1 MNKIVVIGP
10 GLSMGGVERAS
21 SNTINSI
28 SEQNSD
34 VESVFI
40 SIFRK
45 EHFFK
50 LNSKITIIEPN
61 GFNEKSMNII
71 KTILYLRQNS
81 KLISKESK
89 VAILVFG
96 KFYAA
101 LVALALFGLDINY
114 TFSDRQSPLFKWAPK
129 IKWMNRIA
137 FSLKPPTGV
146 IAQTS
151 IAASYQKKYF
161 KKSKIKVIP
170 NILRPI
176 TLHPEIER
184 KDIILAVG
192 RLGDYLKGFD
202 LLIESFS
209 LLKNQN
215 WELHIAGGDENG
227 QELKTLAS
235 KLGVINRI
243 KFLGKVK
250 EIDKVYAYAG
260 IFVIPSRSEG
270 FPNALAEA
278 MAAGCPCIAFDFIA
292 GPRDMIIN
300 NSSGMIVENGNL
312 KKMAFAIDELVDN
325 PERRLQLGQEASK
338 IAHPLNPKIITN
350 EIIEFLELK

>member
-1 MNKIVVIGP
+1 MKQKVLIIGP
-10 GLSMGGVERAS
+10 CLSMGGMERAS
-21 SNTINSI
+21 VNTANGLNDIGAQVI
-28 SEQNSD
+28 
-34 VESVFI
+34 FI
-40 SIFRK
+40 SLFKK
-45 EHFFK
+45 EHFFTLNNDIK
-50 LNSKITIIEPN
+50 LIEPD
-61 GFNEKSMNII
+61 GFNANSLSFF
-71 KTILYLRQNS
+71 KTIRWIRTIVKTEKPN
-81 KLISKESK
+81 K
-89 VAILVFG
+89 VLAFN

-101 LVALALFGLDINY
+101 LTALALIGVKIPFFI
-114 TFSDRQSPLFKWAPK
+114 SERSSPLFNWKQPFK
-129 IKWMNRIA
+129 VINRIA
-137 FSLKPPTGV
+137 FWLKPPTGV

-176 TLHPEIER
+176 TLYPAIER
-184 KDIILAVG
+184 KEIILAVG
-192 RLGDYLKGFD
+192 RLGDHLKGFD
-202 LLIESFS
+202 LLIESFA
-209 LLKNQN
+209 LAKDKT
-215 WELHIAGGDENG
+215 WDLHIAGGDENG